1 MLKGSVSCQLIVDSC
16 QLAVRLALCGPKSQ
30 ESIAKGYPGLIPPR
44 PKISPKAAGACSLDI
59 SRVHVAHL
67 RFQSSSSFVVVLVVV
82 LMVVE
87 VNCEDRRRIT
97 KGSRQPEV
105 RSYHRET
112 AEDDDEDEE
121 D

>member
-1 MLKGSVSCQLIVDSC
+1 V
-16 QLAVRLALCGPKSQ
+16 ALCGPKSQ
-30 ESIAKGYPGLIPPR
+30 ESIAKGYPGLIPPAQKLALKPQGPAVWTFPEFTWR
-44 PKISPKAAGACSLDI
+44 TSSFK
-59 SRVHVAHL
+59 
-67 RFQSSSSFVVVLVVV
+67 SSSSFVVVLVVV

-97 KGSRQPEV
+97 KGSRHPEV

-112 AEDDDEDEE
+112 AEDDDEDEDEE